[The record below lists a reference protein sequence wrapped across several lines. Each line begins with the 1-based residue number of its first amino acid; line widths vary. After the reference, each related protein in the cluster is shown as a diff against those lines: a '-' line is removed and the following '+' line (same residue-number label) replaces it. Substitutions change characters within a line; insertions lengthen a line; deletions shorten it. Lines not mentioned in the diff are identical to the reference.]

1 MVDLSNKIEADLEY
15 KTPDILEEN
24 VDNNT
29 QDNIQNNSNQD
40 NLIDNKDNLQ
50 IEEKVSLD
58 NIENIEESSNETE
71 KQNPEVANCLALTV
85 KKDYNLSIVKNVVV
99 KAFRNAW
106 KIALSIFTLN
116 FLKFFL

>member
-1 MVDLSNKIEADLEY
+1 MVDLLNEIETDLES

-29 QDNIQNNSNQD
+29 QENNSNQD
-40 NLIDNKDNLQ
+40 NLIENKDDLQ
-50 IEEKVSLD
+50 IVENVSLD
-58 NIENIEESSNETE
+58 NTENVEESSLETE
-71 KQNPEVANCLALTV
+71 SQNPEVANCLALTV

-99 KAFRNAW
+99 KAFKNVW